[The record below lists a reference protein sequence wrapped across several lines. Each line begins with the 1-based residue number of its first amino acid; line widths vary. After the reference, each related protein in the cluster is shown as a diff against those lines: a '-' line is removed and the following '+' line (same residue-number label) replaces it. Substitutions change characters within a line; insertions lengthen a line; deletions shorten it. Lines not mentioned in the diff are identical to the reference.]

1 RKRRRRYPG
10 STRFTTRLCACGI
23 GEWTPDGPAG
33 LRGDVKQAKDELP
46 GTNPIPGSVMNNA
59 ATMQLGELSEEALRD
74 LAQALAPR
82 LRAGDFLA
90 LSGDLGAGKTT
101 FARFLIRALVER
113 EDEEVPS
120 PTFSLVQPYETPR
133 FAIHHFDFYRLSG
146 PDAAAEL
153 GVEEALAA
161 GIVIAEWPDRLQGRL
176 PADRLDITFAEE
188 QQADRR
194 RVTLEGRG
202 SWGSR
207 LDRFLTIRRFIEQ
220 AGWSDANPS
229 YLNGD
234 ASVRGYTRLRRQDG
248 SALMM
253 DWPRAPDGPPI
264 RGNRP
269 YSQIAHLA
277 EDVRPFMAIAA
288 ALSWTGLA
296 APEITVWDMTFGLL
310 LLEDFGDLTFT
321 RLAGEGAD
329 LAPLYR
335 TAVDALLILRGR
347 PPEPVLSSGGATHIL
362 PDYDREA
369 LCIETELVPD
379 WLLPAISGHE
389 TPSELRTE
397 FSALW
402 AEQFDWLVKQP
413 TGWVLRDFHSPNLI
427 WRPER
432 QGLARLGII
441 DFQDA
446 LRGHPA
452 YDLVSLLQDARLDLP
467 GGLEAELLTY
477 YCDEAAKAEPGF
489 DRTGFLRAYHL
500 LGAQRA
506 TKILG
511 IFTRLARRDGKRA
524 YLQHMPRVAR
534 YLAANLADPDLA
546 KLKSWYERE
555 VPQELEGI
563 AARL

>member
-1 RKRRRRYPG
+1 MAIFLSSRKRRRRYPG

-220 AGWSDANPS
+220 AGWTRCNPVLS
-229 YLNGD
+229 QRRCLG
-234 ASVRGYTRLRRQDG
+234 ARLYQ
-248 SALMM
+248 
-253 DWPRAPDGPPI
+253 
-264 RGNRP
+264 
-269 YSQIAHLA
+269 
-277 EDVRPFMAIAA
+277 AA
-288 ALSWTGLA
+288 APGRLGPDDGLA
-296 APEITVWDMTFGLL
+296 ARAGRPADPRQSPLQPDRASGRGCAAVHGDRRRARRCRPRRARNHVWDMTFGLL

-347 PPEPVLSSGGATHIL
+347 APEPVLSSGGATHIL
-362 PDYDREA
+362 PDYDHEA
-369 LCIETELVPD
+369 LGIETELVPD
-379 WLLPAISGHE
+379 WLLPALSGHE

-467 GGLEAELLTY
+467 AGLEAELL
-477 YCDEAAKAEPGF
+477 
-489 DRTGFLRAYHL
+489 HL
-500 LGAQRA
+500 LLRRSR
-506 TKILG
+506 KSR
-511 IFTRLARRDGKRA
+511 TRLRPHRLPAGLSPARRPARHQDPRHFHPAGPPRRQAGLFAAYAAHRA
-524 YLQHMPRVAR
+524 LSRRQSGRPRSRQTEIV
-534 YLAANLADPDLA
+534 
-546 KLKSWYERE
+546 
-555 VPQELEGI
+555 V
-563 AARL
+563 